1 MPNNKPQPKAATQ
14 TAPKTPATAD
24 VDVSVR
30 GQSAGIQLPPALS
43 NLLNTLRDDR
53 KALLKEKPV
62 TDDAT
67 TKFLAHFLYPRLIES
82 VEILGVGLSETYGV
96 ASQAFTETLRMR
108 EYVDRKVEEI
118 PDVPEGSVYVEEDD
132 LDVLRQSLAALG
144 LILQSKAPDDAE
156 IQTAFNLVT
165 TAFTAVAGD
174 GAVEVEDDEDED
186 DEDGDDDENDDDGDD
201 VDDQDDE
208 EDEGGDAPKNG
219 GRA

>member
-1 MPNNKPQPKAATQ
+1 MPNNKPQPKAAAK
-14 TAPKTPATAD
+14 TAPQTPATAN

-43 NLLNTLRDDR
+43 NLLSTLRDDR

-62 TDDAT
+62 TDEAT

-118 PDVPEGSVYVEEDD
+118 PDAPEGSVYVEEDD
-132 LDVLRQSLAALG
+132 LDVLRHSLPL
-144 LILQSKAPDDAE
+144 D
-156 IQTAFNLVT
+156 
-165 TAFTAVAGD
+165 
-174 GAVEVEDDEDED
+174 
-186 DEDGDDDENDDDGDD
+186 
-201 VDDQDDE
+201 
-208 EDEGGDAPKNG
+208 
-219 GRA
+219 